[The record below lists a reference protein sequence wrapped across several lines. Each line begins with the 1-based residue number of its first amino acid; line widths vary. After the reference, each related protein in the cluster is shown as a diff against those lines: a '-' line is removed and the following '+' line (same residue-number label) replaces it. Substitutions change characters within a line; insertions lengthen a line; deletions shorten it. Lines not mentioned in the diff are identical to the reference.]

1 MKVYHLL
8 LAGVSVASAIVVP
21 NEQVL
26 GDPAIDSDEDASS
39 SVNLLSLFEDG
50 IRKAINDNWNTI
62 YDALSSGVES
72 DAASSDLREVYTS
85 TFDDADDRW
94 VIDDFEFDIE
104 DNISDDG
111 HGKRPHRS
119 PHPSPPRHGPS
130 NLTIYQLIERSK
142 HTTKLAK
149 LVDEDEALVELLN
162 STDANY
168 TVFAPTDY
176 AFSKIPRHAPKPSK
190 ELIRHVLLYHVA
202 PGLYPTARIFHSHT
216 LPTLFNESSLGKDLP
231 QRVVVR
237 AGLRGLKVN
246 FHSRIVASNIV
257 SHISFSC

>member
-1 MKVYHLL
+1 MKVYHFL
-8 LAGVSVASAIVVP
+8 LAGVSIASAIVVP

-26 GDPAIDSDEDASS
+26 SDPAIDSDEDASPF
-39 SVNLLSLFEDG
+39 VNLLSLFEDG
-50 IRKAINDNWNTI
+50 IH
-62 YDALSSGVES
+62 DALSSGIDP

-104 DNISDDG
+104 DNVSDDG
-111 HGKRPHRS
+111 HGKRPHQP
-119 PHPSPPRHGPS
+119 PHPSPPRHAPS

-162 STDANY
+162 STNANY

-190 ELIRHVLLYHVA
+190 ELIRHVLLYHIA

-257 SHISFSC
+257 SHISFSCSS